1 MSDLEHRRTDS
12 LTMQQ
17 ISTFC
22 HVYECGGY
30 AGASDILGLAGPT
43 LWEQVKTLEKIYQSK
58 LFTRSGRNIVP
69 TPSGNALYEML
80 RPLLASVTSTF
91 DRLAEQ
97 VGHSTPHIRLVTGS
111 RMMMEELGS
120 SLFRFRKNFP
130 GAKLRLRTAD
140 NAAAQRLIMEGQADL
155 ALLIEP
161 PQNLIAA
168 GIEYQL
174 LYPLEYLAALP
185 PRHRLIRQPRLTL
198 QDLSGE
204 PLIVGSAQTI
214 GRKQFEQAY
223 FRQGIAQP
231 VNIIAETDNSAI
243 TIACVRAGLGI
254 GIIASRQDGQLTR
267 HVKTRSL
274 ADEMGQVNV
283 VAAFRKGRQLTNAL
297 QALVNLIRCPSSTR

>member
-1 MSDLEHRRTDS
+1 MSDFEHLRTDS

-30 AGASDILGLAGPT
+30 AGAAETLGLAGPT
-43 LWEQVKTLEKIYQSK
+43 LWEQVKTLEKIYQTK
-58 LFTRSGRNIVP
+58 LFSRSGRNIVP

-80 RPLLASVTSTF
+80 RPLLASVASTF

-97 VGHSTPHIRLVTGS
+97 VEQSTPHLRLVTGS
-111 RMMMEELGS
+111 RMMMEELGAP
-120 SLFRFRKNFP
+120 LFRFQKKFP
-130 GAKLRLRTAD
+130 GAKMRLRTAD
-140 NAAAQRLIMEGQADL
+140 NATAQRLILEGHADL

-161 PQNLIAA
+161 PQNLIAD
-168 GIEYQL
+168 GIDYQS

-185 PRHRLIRQPRLTL
+185 PRHRLIRQQRLTL
-198 QDLSGE
+198 QDLSDE

-214 GRKQFEQAY
+214 GRKQFEQAH
-223 FRQGIAQP
+223 FRLGIAQP
-231 VNIIAETDNSAI
+231 TNIVAETDNSAV

-254 GIIASRQDGQLTR
+254 GVIASRAGGQLTR

-274 ADEMGQVNV
+274 ANEIGQVNV

-297 QALVNLIRCPSSTR
+297 QSLVDLIRDLSSTM